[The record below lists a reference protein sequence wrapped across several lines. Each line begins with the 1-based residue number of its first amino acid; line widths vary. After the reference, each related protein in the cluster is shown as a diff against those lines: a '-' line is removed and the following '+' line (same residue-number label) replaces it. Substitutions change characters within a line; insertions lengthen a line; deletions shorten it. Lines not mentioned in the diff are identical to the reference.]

1 MRFIFF
7 TDIHLLENTD
17 SIIGFEK
24 CLDRMIAF
32 EPALLINGG
41 DLGVTPEAVKIYYRM
56 IDSLPIPVY
65 HVNGNHEICNGH
77 LDGERSGQFSYSF
90 DFGGVHFVILETVR
104 FFNPTTEHPQ
114 NWYFIV
120 DQQDL
125 EWLNSDLNLIS
136 KETPIIL
143 ASHCSISTS
152 APNRFGQKIGM
163 KFPINEV
170 MNADQVVEL
179 LKPFDNVATLHGH
192 DHENCRHRL
201 GNIQILTTAAVSG
214 SWWKNGL
221 QSANVSGEPQGFRL
235 IDITSD
241 QIVSQ
246 YITIL
251 ESQSQLADW
260 YMQEEQDRYFI
271 NVFDDL
277 EQPYAGC
284 LYASCFNE
292 PEQFPDQAKKIVS
305 DAILE
310 WRKQLGDLIEAVLN
324 DTGAKLIVDKNALA
338 DNFTVVMEGGFIL
351 SKALGDA
358 KLTANQLKQ
367 YRNYLQLLFAH

>member
-32 EPALLINGG
+32 EPELLINGG
-41 DLGVTPEAVKIYYRM
+41 DLGVTPKAVEIYYRM

-271 NVFDDL
+271 NVFDASPQTKVEIENIGRLDPL
-277 EQPYAGC
+277 DPFSESSKGLSPH
-284 LYASCFNE
+284 LYE
-292 PEQFPDQAKKIVS
+292 
-305 DAILE
+305 
-310 WRKQLGDLIEAVLN
+310 
-324 DTGAKLIVDKNALA
+324 
-338 DNFTVVMEGGFIL
+338 L
-351 SKALGDA
+351 SKSQIAQIGSSERIGINIEFEHERTNQIRINGPA
-358 KLTANQLKQ
+358 EKWKLV
-367 YRNYLQLLFAH
+367 